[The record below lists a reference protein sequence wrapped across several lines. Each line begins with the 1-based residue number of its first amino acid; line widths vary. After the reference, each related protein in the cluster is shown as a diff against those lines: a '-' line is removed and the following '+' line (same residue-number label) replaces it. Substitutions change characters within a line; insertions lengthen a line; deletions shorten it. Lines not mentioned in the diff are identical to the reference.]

1 MQTSPDSKLVALV
14 GDKQIAMW
22 DTLTYKRILFPA
34 IRVIIKSCKFS
45 PDNTLIGVVADMTI
59 YFYRIKPFG

>member
-1 MQTSPDSKLVALV
+1 
-14 GDKQIAMW
+14 MW